1 MHTSNSTNYELV
13 QPMDTT
19 TSSRV
24 VCIVC
29 ILRGVLARVVRG

>member
-19 TSSRV
+19 TRV

>member
-24 VCIVC
+24 VCI
-29 ILRGVLARVVRG
+29 LRGVLARVVRG